1 MTMANAPSVG
11 RDGESY
17 SLICASEKQKYFCK
31 RGWTGGFGNREV
43 ICPSGQ
49 AACPISAVRAL
60 NLDIVR
66 ANCRQIHRQPWTPVQ
81 RRGIHMRFEIVA
93 EKESET
99 VRMKRNSS
107 LIAIAKARVWASE
120 GWNVTIVVD
129 DNASG
134 LVEEFSLS
142 AA

>member
-1 MTMANAPSVG
+1 MAGDIAV
-11 RDGESY
+11 
-17 SLICASEKQKYFCK
+17 ICVSEKQKYFCEG
-31 RGWTGGFGNREV
+31 GWTRQTTTIPPDLPV
-43 ICPSGQ
+43 RHT
-49 AACPISAVRAL
+49 AADTCPISAVRAR
-60 NLDIVR
+60 NLDIVL
-66 ANCRQIHRQPWTPVQ
+66 ANCRQIHRQPCPPVQ
-81 RRGIHMRFEIVA
+81 RRGNHMRFEIVA

-129 DNASG
+129 DNAPV